1 MVALNPCSAILL
13 SIRFIFWKNIDEKR
27 EPGRKIREKRKLWAF
42 LIKTKQNKT
51 VYAGV
56 TQNKTTSLNFHD
68 NIPRAEVQ

>member
-42 LIKTKQNKT
+42 LIKKKKQQ
-51 VYAGV
+51 YILE
-56 TQNKTTSLNFHD
+56 SLR
-68 NIPRAEVQ
+68 IK

>member
-13 SIRFIFWKNIDEKR
+13 SIRFIFWKNIHERR
-27 EPGRKIREKRKLWAF
+27 EPGRIIREKRKFWAF
-42 LIKTKQNKT
+42 LIKKQNKT

-68 NIPRAEVQ
+68 NIRRAEVQ

>member
-42 LIKTKQNKT
+42 LIKKKKTT

-56 TQNKTTSLNFHD
+56 TQNKMTSLNFHD
-68 NIPRAEVQ
+68 NIRRAEVQ